1 MTNNQNGNYSFL
13 DMLNVFS
20 VILQMIGYDKD
31 QKQTSTPAAVDQYN
45 NVSAGIYI
53 DVPAGCCV
61 NIAVENTST
70 QAINV
75 ANANLVVTRE
85 A

>member
-31 QKQTSTPAAVDQYN
+31 QKQTSNDYLLRALQRQD
-45 NVSAGIYI
+45 
-53 DVPAGCCV
+53 
-61 NIAVENTST
+61 
-70 QAINV
+70 
-75 ANANLVVTRE
+75 RE
-85 A
+85 YLEKIISNQNQILEILSKTEE

>member
-31 QKQTSTPAAVDQYN
+31 QKQTSNDDLIRALQRQD
-45 NVSAGIYI
+45 
-53 DVPAGCCV
+53 
-61 NIAVENTST
+61 
-70 QAINV
+70 
-75 ANANLVVTRE
+75 RE
-85 A
+85 YLEKIISNQNQILEILSKTEE

>member
-31 QKQTSTPAAVDQYN
+31 QKQTSNDDLLRALQRRD
-45 NVSAGIYI
+45 
-53 DVPAGCCV
+53 
-61 NIAVENTST
+61 
-70 QAINV
+70 
-75 ANANLVVTRE
+75 RE
-85 A
+85 YLEKIISNQNQILEILSKTNE

>member
-31 QKQTSTPAAVDQYN
+31 QKQTSNDDLLRALQRQD
-45 NVSAGIYI
+45 
-53 DVPAGCCV
+53 
-61 NIAVENTST
+61 
-70 QAINV
+70 
-75 ANANLVVTRE
+75 RE
-85 A
+85 YLDKIISNQNQILEILSKTNE

>member
-31 QKQTSTPAAVDQYN
+31 QKQTSNDDFLRALQRQDREYLEKIISNQNQILEILSKT
-45 NVSAGIYI
+45 NV
-53 DVPAGCCV
+53 
-61 NIAVENTST
+61 
-70 QAINV
+70 
-75 ANANLVVTRE
+75 
-85 A
+85 

>member
-31 QKQTSTPAAVDQYN
+31 QKQTSNDDLLRALQRQDREYLEKIISNQNQILEILSKT
-45 NVSAGIYI
+45 NV
-53 DVPAGCCV
+53 
-61 NIAVENTST
+61 
-70 QAINV
+70 
-75 ANANLVVTRE
+75 
-85 A
+85 

>member
-31 QKQTSTPAAVDQYN
+31 QKQTSNDDLLRALQRQD
-45 NVSAGIYI
+45 
-53 DVPAGCCV
+53 
-61 NIAVENTST
+61 
-70 QAINV
+70 
-75 ANANLVVTRE
+75 RE
-85 A
+85 YLEKTISNQNQILEILSKTEE

>member
-31 QKQTSTPAAVDQYN
+31 QKQTSNDDLLRALQRQD
-45 NVSAGIYI
+45 
-53 DVPAGCCV
+53 
-61 NIAVENTST
+61 
-70 QAINV
+70 
-75 ANANLVVTRE
+75 RE
-85 A
+85 YLEKIISNQNQILEILSKTNE

>member
-31 QKQTSTPAAVDQYN
+31 QKQTSNDDLIRALQRQDREYLEKIISNQNQILEILSKT
-45 NVSAGIYI
+45 NV
-53 DVPAGCCV
+53 
-61 NIAVENTST
+61 
-70 QAINV
+70 
-75 ANANLVVTRE
+75 
-85 A
+85 

>member
-31 QKQTSTPAAVDQYN
+31 QKQTSNDDLLRALQRQD
-45 NVSAGIYI
+45 
-53 DVPAGCCV
+53 
-61 NIAVENTST
+61 
-70 QAINV
+70 
-75 ANANLVVTRE
+75 RE
-85 A
+85 YLEKIISNQNQILEILSKTEE

>member
-31 QKQTSTPAAVDQYN
+31 QKQTSNDDLLRSLQRQ
-45 NVSAGIYI
+45 
-53 DVPAGCCV
+53 D
-61 NIAVENTST
+61 
-70 QAINV
+70 
-75 ANANLVVTRE
+75 RE
-85 A
+85 YLEKIISNQNQILEILSKTNE

>member
-31 QKQTSTPAAVDQYN
+31 QKQTSNDDLLRALQRQD
-45 NVSAGIYI
+45 
-53 DVPAGCCV
+53 
-61 NIAVENTST
+61 
-70 QAINV
+70 
-75 ANANLVVTRE
+75 RE
-85 A
+85 YLEKIISNQNQILEILSKTEK

>member
-31 QKQTSTPAAVDQYN
+31 QKQTSNDDLLRALQIQD
-45 NVSAGIYI
+45 
-53 DVPAGCCV
+53 
-61 NIAVENTST
+61 
-70 QAINV
+70 
-75 ANANLVVTRE
+75 RE
-85 A
+85 YLEKIISNQNQILEILSKTEE